1 MIIIPDVHGRIF
13 WKDAVKE
20 NEKVVFLGDYVDPYP
35 GEGISLE
42 GAIENFEEII
52 EYKKSNPDNT
62 ILLLGNH
69 DFMYLDSKHN
79 KISCSHDYM
88 NEPKITKLLMTP
100 GIFQMSYTIEISG
113 VAYIF
118 SHAGILQDWVD
129 KHTGVFGEH
138 TSLVDVAKLS
148 NELYQKRDQKFI
160 DSLLD
165 FSFFR
170 GGDELCGSMI
180 WSDVREH
187 ATVEDHEEKVYQI
200 FGHTQRQ
207 SDPVRNGDDYDLDCR
222 RCFYLTDECVVL
234 DSLTDEEVK
243 DNGEDEMNAY
253 KETLFF

>member
-1 MIIIPDVHGRIF
+1 MIIIPDVHGRVF

-35 GEGISLE
+35 GEGISLD
-42 GAIENFEEII
+42 GAIENLEEII

-79 KISCSHDYM
+79 KISCRHDYI

-100 GIFQMSYTIEISG
+100 EIFQMSYTMEISG
-113 VAYIF
+113 VTYIF
-118 SHAGILQDWVD
+118 SHAGILQEWVD
-129 KHTGVFGEH
+129 KHTGVFEGY

-160 DSLLD
+160 KSLLD

-170 GGDELCGSMI
+170 GGEELCGSMI
-180 WSDVREH
+180 WSDMREH
-187 ATVEDHEEKVYQI
+187 AILKDYEEKVYQI
-200 FGHTQRQ
+200 FGHTQLRE
-207 SDPVRNGDDYDLDCR
+207 DPVIKEHFADLDCR
-222 RCFYLTDECVVL
+222 KAFRLN
-234 DSLTDEEVK
+234 EET
-243 DNGEDEMNAY
+243 GEICGM
-253 KETLFF
+253 